1 MKLSKLI
8 VPTIA
13 VFVLVFIYG
22 YVVHGILLSGIYQ
35 QTPQLWRTCEDM
47 RSHFPIMLLSEFG
60 FAFIFSLFYAY
71 LQQWMKVSLKGWHY
85 GLGIGATF
93 AAIQLGIYAY
103 MPISYTLAL
112 LWVAD
117 ALIEPVL
124 CGVLLSCVYK
134 K

>member
-1 MKLSKLI
+1 MRLSKLI
-8 VPTIA
+8 LPTLA

-22 YVVHGILLSGIYQ
+22 YVVHGILLSDIYQ

-47 RSHFPIMLLSEFG
+47 HSHFPVMLVSEFG
-60 FAFIFSLFYAY
+60 LSLIFTLFYAY
-71 LQQWMKVSLKGWHY
+71 LQERMGVSLKGWQY

-103 MPISYTLAL
+103 MPISFTLAL

-124 CGVLLSCVYK
+124 CGILLSCVYK